1 MKNQGNQE
9 ISTTL
14 KGKDNKYWPPDDQM
28 VALSHRDFKAAIIT
42 IIQEVRKNDCEMNG
56 KTETVRNKMKTIKK
70 NQREIL

>member
-1 MKNQGNQE
+1 
-9 ISTTL
+9 
-14 KGKDNKYWPPDDQM
+14 M